1 MPPPIQTEWDTPFG
15 RSTALNFV
23 AADELW
29 QLADEAEEEVE
40 NLPEVVPHPL
50 PVETPADIG
59 QRLADAATIRRK
71 RRTTLRVAHTDS
83 GGYITTHCTP
93 PGGTSTSSTSSTSD
107 ER

>member
-29 QLADEAEEEVE
+29 QLADETEEEVE

-50 PVETPADIG
+50 PVE
-59 QRLADAATIRRK
+59 R
-71 RRTTLRVAHTDS
+71 
-83 GGYITTHCTP
+83 
-93 PGGTSTSSTSSTSD
+93 GT
-107 ER
+107 RWF